1 MSIDDKDRSELIRY
15 RMVQAEE
22 TISDVELLIENDRL
36 RSAVN
41 RLPNHI
47 FCIDSGDWGE
57 VKSIAEKEHFGCRIA
72 EKRALRMSEF
82 GLKFENSM
90 SW

>member
-57 VKSIAEKEHFGCRIA
+57 VKS
-72 EKRALRMSEF
+72 
-82 GLKFENSM
+82 
-90 SW
+90 